1 MACKRR
7 EQRKRAKAR
16 KKAMEFASNYS
27 LGCCQPTITT
37 TWPKWITM
45 DDVVVKE
52 EKRNDMYNNASAT
65 IAVTAVKD
73 DALDYILRRL
83 KDIRYTLYQ
92 NLEAAYAEAWP
103 KNKKQAIEWIKE
115 GNFRITQ
122 PVADAEEY
130 EWDYSDPFKWG
141 KTDPDLKAKGKAVE
155 ALEKAFQFARDVVQV
170 KTDEDVRL
178 KALQDFEAF
187 VA

>member
-1 MACKRR
+1 
-7 EQRKRAKAR
+7 
-16 KKAMEFASNYS
+16 
-27 LGCCQPTITT
+27 
-37 TWPKWITM
+37 
-45 DDVVVKE
+45 
-52 EKRNDMYNNASAT
+52 MYNNASAT

-83 KDIRYTLYQ
+83 KDIRFTLYQ

-115 GNFRITQ
+115 GNFRVTQ
-122 PVADAEEY
+122 PVADAEDY
-130 EWDYSDPFKWG
+130 EWDYVDPFKWG

-155 ALEKAFQFARDVVQV
+155 ALEKAYQVARDVVQV

-187 VA
+187 AIV